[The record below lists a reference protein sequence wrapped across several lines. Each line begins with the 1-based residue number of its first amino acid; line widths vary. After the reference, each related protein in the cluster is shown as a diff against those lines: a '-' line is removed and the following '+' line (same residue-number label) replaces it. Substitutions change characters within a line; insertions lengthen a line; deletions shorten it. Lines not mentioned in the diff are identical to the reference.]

1 LFRDNI
7 PTVKLASWPMNCQM
21 FDGDTLAGPVPTLFS
36 EDADATLGALNNDN
50 VSFWR
55 FIHFKEEKII
65 KIENSSD

>member
-50 VSFWR
+50 VSFGDL
-55 FIHFKEEKII
+55 H
-65 KIENSSD
+65 SL